1 MISSSDVTPGWTVLD
16 EFRAMLKE
24 AVAYER
30 RTIVFVHYAGHGTE
44 INDNLRFADGNL
56 EKSFGVDRAFFK
68 FVDEQSYLEPNA
80 NVDVVFIF
88 DACCSHLPTRSA

>member
-1 MISSSDVTPGWTVLD
+1 VISSSDVTPGWTVLD

-44 INDNLRFADGNL
+44 INDNLHFADGNL
-56 EKSFGVDRAFFK
+56 VKSFD
-68 FVDEQSYLEPNA
+68 S
-80 NVDVVFIF
+80 I
-88 DACCSHLPTRSA
+88 